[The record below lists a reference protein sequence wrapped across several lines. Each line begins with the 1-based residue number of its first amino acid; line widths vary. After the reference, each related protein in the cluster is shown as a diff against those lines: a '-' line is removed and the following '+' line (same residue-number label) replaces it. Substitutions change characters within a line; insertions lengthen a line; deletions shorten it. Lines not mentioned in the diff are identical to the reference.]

1 MREETGRFA
10 VPSDIPAEDGFLMP
24 SEPIGY
30 VSSRIK
36 KPLPPPRSFMNN
48 PNTHATMSMIKML
61 LTLVACLAAPPL
73 TANAR
78 QVLLEAE

>member
-1 MREETGRFA
+1 
-10 VPSDIPAEDGFLMP
+10 
-24 SEPIGY
+24 
-30 VSSRIK
+30 
-36 KPLPPPRSFMNN
+36 MNN